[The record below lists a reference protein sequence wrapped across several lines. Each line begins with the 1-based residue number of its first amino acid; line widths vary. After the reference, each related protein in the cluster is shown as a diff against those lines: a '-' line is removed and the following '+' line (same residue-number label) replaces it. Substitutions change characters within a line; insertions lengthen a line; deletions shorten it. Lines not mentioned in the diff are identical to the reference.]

1 MPKKRI
7 LIDREQFE
15 TLKKELIRV
24 SGIDLT
30 LDKAYVTL
38 SEYIKKQSELY
49 FPPKK
54 FDDGKIIQQQETIN
68 VDTLR
73 RYWGD
78 KDANKNITPDIGK
91 LSFMARALGYKD
103 WETFC
108 IEHKQTDSIFN
119 AEKGFNEMDYF
130 KFSSL
135 IKGEIVCIGWYP
147 QKYCRLRFLG
157 EYSFEVIESY
167 GMKSEVGRRIET
179 SGFCLAPQSG
189 NEIFPE
195 ILIKPLYE
203 FEEELWDAIENFNR
217 ENCPP
222 EILL

>member
-1 MPKKRI
+1 MPKRRV
-7 LIDREQFE
+7 LIDKERFE
-15 TLKKELIRV
+15 ILKNELIRV
-24 SGIDLT
+24 SGIDLS
-30 LDKAYVTL
+30 LDNAYYDL
-38 SEYIKKQSELY
+38 SEYIKKQSEIN
-49 FPPKK
+49 FPVRK
-54 FDDGKIIQQQETIN
+54 FNDGKVIQQQETIS

-167 GMKSEVGRRIET
+167 GMKSEVGRKIET
-179 SGFCLAPQSG
+179 SGFCLASQSG

-203 FEEELWDAIENFNR
+203 FEEELWDAIENFNK